1 MLEPQGFYD
10 AITAYGLPS
19 SIADLDRSAQAA
31 VPYRIKTAYGFTDPF
46 IVNGVTKQ
54 GGSLSPV
61 KCMLTTSM
69 CSRWLTDLAS
79 TKPGQL
85 LMRSTQA
92 CRQQPHSSLDNLE
105 QLITMIEAMDDSLL
119 ITTFLPLLLFL
130 ARPTDQFQAVYGW
143 ETEWLKSALYALYAP
158 EFPPTSNQRTYPIP
172 SVDYADPSS
181 STTFHNPVN
190 VVTDF
195 ITFLRVPIDQPDLQ
209 FQHVQD
215 LIFHFSFPAH
225 SKPLPLTALRRLVS
239 LKVISRLRPLL
250 IRKSWRCRYDQ
261 AEFVSIGQSGC

>member
-1 MLEPQGFYD
+1 LTAKQIIPECQLATKPGVQGRDLLSAIAQMQKWARRHNIPLYVLQRDQKKGFDMLEPQGFYD

-92 CRQQPHSSLDNLE
+92 CWQQPHSSLDNLE

-130 ARPTDQFQAVYGW
+130 ARPADQFQAVYGW

-158 EFPPTSNQRTYPIP
+158 EFPPTSNQCTYPIP
-172 SVDYADPSS
+172 SVDYTDPSS

-190 VVTDF
+190 VITDF

-209 FQHVQD
+209 F
-215 LIFHFSFPAH
+215 
-225 SKPLPLTALRRLVS
+225 
-239 LKVISRLRPLL
+239 
-250 IRKSWRCRYDQ
+250 
-261 AEFVSIGQSGC
+261 